1 MNINPRDLLDVAGQF
16 ALLSL
21 FSLGGVNAILADSH
35 RILVQQR
42 HWLTDAGFAQAVALG
57 QAAPG
62 PNVMV
67 VGVMGWMV
75 AGPWG
80 LLACLGGVLLPST
93 LLVWHFN
100 RWAQAHPEHPAL
112 RAFQEGCAPLVLG
125 LSLAGA
131 WVLIQPYNQAGAPAW
146 ALVALIG
153 LSSARWR
160 LPPLLWLS
168 LGAMAG
174 ILGWV

>member
-1 MNINPRDLLDVAGQF
+1 MTPAAADLLAVAAQF

-21 FSLGGVNAILADSH
+21 LSLGGVNAILADSH

-42 HWLTDAGFAQAVALG
+42 HWLTDTDFAQAVALG

-67 VGVMGWMV
+67 VGVMGWMA

-93 LLVWHFN
+93 LVVWHFN
-100 RWAQAHPEHPAL
+100 RWAQAHPEHRAL

-131 WVLIQPYNQAGAPAW
+131 WVLIQPYAEAGIPAW
-146 ALVALIG
+146 GLVGLVAVI
-153 LSSARWR
+153 SARWR
-160 LPPLLWLS
+160 SPPVIWLG
-168 LGAMAG
+168 LAAAAGA
-174 ILGWV
+174 LGWV